1 MAEEETTTPGP
12 EPRVGGADSY
22 LLTIINAI
30 AGRLAA
36 GKTTPMDLTTQYISL
51 HKSNPGEEGTTAA
64 TSELTGG
71 GYARKQVT
79 WGPATAINSD
89 VTVDK
94 GKVTGNALTFDV
106 PAGTITH
113 YGVWNVA
120 TGSGNSTSTGWMY
133 GKPLSA
139 VITLGQAGKV
149 TVTPTH
155 AYGLLD

>member
-1 MAEEETTTPGP
+1 MAEEELTPEG
-12 EPRVGGADSY
+12 RLGGSDGY
-22 LLTIINAI
+22 LETIVNAI
-30 AGRLAA
+30 GGRLAA

-51 HKSNPGEEGTTAA
+51 HKSDPGEDSAQAA
-64 TSELTGG
+64 ASELTGG

-79 WGPATAINSD
+79 WGVAETIEAPGAGI
-89 VTVDK
+89 DK
-94 GKVTGNALTFDV
+94 GKITGNALTFDV

-120 TGSGNSTSTGWMY
+120 TGSGSGKTTGYMY

-139 VITLGQAGKV
+139 VITLGTAGKV

-155 AYGLLD
+155 SYGLLD